1 MNEGIAVSALTV
13 GIDVAK
19 EFHWVVATVP
29 HPETGKARVA
39 LSRRV
44 DNLPSAIDT
53 LLVEIAE
60 LEAEHGSA
68 VVGIDVVGGIAR
80 LVEVMLCGAGLEV
93 RHVPGLAVKVTRR
106 ATRGGAHKSDPRDAR
121 VIADLVR
128 ARDDLRCLTVDETEN
143 VGLSLLVARRRA
155 LVEDQTRGIAQL
167 LDLLCSIHP
176 GLERVIRPRNKADL
190 ALLARYVTPTEIRRA
205 GRTRLLAYL
214 RRTGRHNAPVLDRL
228 VTAALTAAAEQHI
241 HVPGEDIA
249 AAIVKDLAADLLAIR
264 TRLATVDTQIAEQLA
279 DHPDAALIQSLP
291 GMGATLTAEFLATT
305 GGITRFATPDQ
316 LASAAGVAPTL
327 QQSGK
332 VRYLQR
338 STGGDRILKRVF
350 YQAAFCA
357 LRRDPTSR
365 AYYDRKRA
373 AGKTHHQAVIALA
386 RRRVNVLH
394 AILRT
399 RQPYETR
406 PPRVAA

>member
-1 MNEGIAVSALTV
+1 VSALTV

-29 HPETGKARVA
+29 HPDTGKAQTT

-44 DNLPSAIDT
+44 ENTPGDLAEM
-53 LLVEIAE
+53 LAQIAD
-60 LEAEHGSA
+60 LETGHGPA
-68 VVGIDVVGGIAR
+68 VVGIDVLGGIAR
-80 LVEVMLCGAGLEV
+80 LLEVMLCQAGLQV
-93 RHVPGLAVKVTRR
+93 RHVPGLAVKVNRR
-106 ATRGGAHKSDPRDAR
+106 ATRGGEHKSDPRDAR

-128 ARDDLRCLTVDETEN
+128 SRDDLRLVTLEETQN
-143 VGLSLLVARRRA
+143 VALSLLVSRRQD
-155 LVEDQTRGIAQL
+155 LVEEQTRAIARL

-176 GLERVIRPRNKADL
+176 GLERVINARNKVDL
-190 ALLARYVTPTEIRRA
+190 ALLARYVTPGEIRRA
-205 GRTRLLAYL
+205 GRTRMLAYL
-214 RRTGRHNAPVLDRL
+214 RRTGRHNSAVMERL
-228 VTAALTAAAEQHI
+228 VTAALQAAAEQPI
-241 HVPGEDIA
+241 AVPGQDTAAGIVKDIA
-249 AAIVKDLAADLLAIR
+249 AGLLALR
-264 TRLATVDTQIAEQLA
+264 ARLKTVDAQIAEVL
-279 DHPDAALIQSLP
+279 DVHPDAALIRSLP
-291 GMGATLTAEFLATT
+291 GMGATLTAEFLAVA
-305 GGITRFATPDQ
+305 GGITRYATGDQ
-316 LASAAGVAPTL
+316 LASAAGIAPAL

-338 STGGDRILKRVF
+338 STGGDRVLKRVF

-357 LRRDPTSR
+357 LQRDPVSR

-399 RQPYETR
+399 RQPYQPR
-406 PPRVAA
+406 PALNAA

>member
-1 MNEGIAVSALTV
+1 MSALTV

-44 DNLPSAIDT
+44 ENTPSDITA
-53 LLVEIAE
+53 LLAEIAE

-68 VVGIDVVGGIAR
+68 AVGIDVLGGIAR
-80 LVEVMLCGAGLEV
+80 LVEVMLTSAGVEV

-106 ATRGGAHKSDPRDAR
+106 ATRGGVHKSDPRDAR

-128 ARDDLRCLTVDETEN
+128 SRDDLRQVSGDDADS
-143 VGLSLLVARRRA
+143 VGLSLLVGRRRA

-176 GLERVIRPRNKADL
+176 GLERVIKPRNKADL
-190 ALLARYVTPTEIRRA
+190 ALLARYVTPTEIRRT
-205 GRTRLLAYL
+205 GRSRLLAYL
-214 RRTGRHNAPVLDRL
+214 RRTGRHNGPVLDRL

-249 AAIVKDLAADLLAIR
+249 AAIVKDLAAELLAIR
-264 TRLATVDTQIAEQLA
+264 TRLATVDAQIAEQVA
-279 DHPDAALIQSLP
+279 DHPDATLIQTLP
-291 GMGATLTAEFLATT
+291 GMGTILTAEFLAVA

-316 LASAAGVAPTL
+316 LASAAGVAPAL

-338 STGGDRILKRVF
+338 STGGDRVLKRVF

-357 LRRDPTSR
+357 LKTDPTSR
-365 AYYDRKRA
+365 AYYDRKRT

-399 RQPYETR
+399 RQPYQPRPTR
-406 PPRVAA
+406 NAA

>member
-1 MNEGIAVSALTV
+1 VSALTI

-19 EFHWVVATVP
+19 EFHWAVATVP
-29 HPETGKARVA
+29 HPDTGKARVT

-44 DNLPSAIDT
+44 DNTPTDISA
-53 LLVEIAE
+53 LLAEIAE
-60 LEAEHGSA
+60 LEAEHGPA
-68 VVGIDVVGGIAR
+68 AVGIDVLGGIAR
-80 LVEVMLCGAGLEV
+80 LVEVMLTSAGLEL

-106 ATRGGAHKSDPRDAR
+106 ATRGGVHKSDPRDAR

-128 ARDDLRCLTVDETEN
+128 SRDDLRLVTSDESQS
-143 VGLSLLVARRRA
+143 VGLALLVARRRA

-176 GLERVIRPRNKADL
+176 GLERAINARNKADL
-190 ALLARYVTPTEIRRA
+190 ALLARYVTPAEIRRA

-214 RRTGRHNAPVLDRL
+214 RRTGRHNPAILDRL
-228 VTAALTAAAEQHI
+228 VTAALTAASEQRHI
-241 HVPGEDIA
+241 HVPGTDVA
-249 AAIVKDLAADLLAIR
+249 AGIVKDLATELLAIR
-264 TRLATVDTQIAEQLA
+264 TRLTAVNAHIADQLA
-279 DHPDAALIQSLP
+279 AHPDAALIRSLP
-291 GMGATLTAEFLATT
+291 GMGATLTAEFLAVA
-305 GGITRFATPDQ
+305 GGITRFATADQ
-316 LASAAGVAPTL
+316 LASAAGVAPAL

-338 STGGDRILKRVF
+338 STGGDRALKRVF

-357 LRRDPTSR
+357 LQRDPTSR
-365 AYYDRKRA
+365 AYYDRKRT

-394 AILRT
+394 AMLRT